1 MADKRKVFPVE
12 KVLELVAGKP
22 GANVNEI
29 AGYILGETVDC
40 DECARATGPFAAAW
54 LSRWYPRF
62 VDMTYKEG
70 ESWPAFVKQASGLLG
85 DHVSIAP
92 MDGNT
97 KTQVNQVLN
106 TIRDTE
112 ASLGRQT
119 REVIDLEKRVKEL
132 EPLEAALAQAQKK
145 NDELEAK
152 IKTMKADML
161 ALQRKVAEFQGKM
174 PIDHEEL
181 IDAIKS
187 AIKDGMKGAVIAG
200 GAALGGAGATTE
212 APATEETVEEEAGF
226 GFASSVNSD
235 GFGF

>member
-40 DECARATGPFAAAW
+40 DECAKATAPFAAAW

-62 VDMTYKEG
+62 VDLTYKEG
-70 ESWPAFVKQASGLLG
+70 ESWPVFVKQASGLLG
-85 DHVSIAP
+85 DHVSITP

-97 KTQVNQVLN
+97 KAQVNQVLN

-132 EPLEAALAQAQKK
+132 EPLEAALAQARKT

-187 AIKDGMKGAVIAG
+187 AIKDGMKGVVAVG
-200 GAALGGAGATTE
+200 GAAGASGATTE
-212 APATEETVEEEAGF
+212 APAVEETVEEEAGF
-226 GFASSVNSD
+226 GFASNVNSD